1 VQVVKN
7 IVRMLT
13 RTGIATLALLLL
25 AAGCGGGS
33 GGGTASGNQAREQT
47 QEDASDQVAAS
58 VGRQSYCYLIG
69 SMLYRGART
78 NVYQCELNATAG
90 VKCYVR
96 PGRKP
101 VNVDKLLAEKEVYR
115 SLEGSNIDELG
126 CIS

>member
-1 VQVVKN
+1 
-7 IVRMLT
+7 MLT

-33 GGGTASGNQAREQT
+33 GGGSASGNQARE

-58 VGRQSYCYLIG
+58 VGKQSYCYLIG

-101 VNVDKLLAEKEVYR
+101 VNVDRLLAQKEVYR